1 MRLKFKPVSTLSNQG
16 MEKSISVE
24 LYMLNIGADGLQLQK
39 TTQGAIL
46 VG

>member
-16 MEKSISVE
+16 MKKRISVE
-24 LYMLNIGADGLQLQK
+24 LYMFNIGAQCLQLLK
-39 TTQGAIL
+39 TTPGAIL